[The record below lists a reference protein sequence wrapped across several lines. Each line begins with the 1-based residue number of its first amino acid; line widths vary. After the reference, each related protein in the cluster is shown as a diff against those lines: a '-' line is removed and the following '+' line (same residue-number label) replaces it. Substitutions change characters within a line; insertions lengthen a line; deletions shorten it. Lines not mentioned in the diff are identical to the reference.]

1 VNKREALRLQKQ
13 AGLARVLADARA
25 SVARIMAAVPVRPAY
40 VRAPP
45 TRGPTEEARFA
56 VRQLARDAARYAD
69 ELELLPAIL
78 AEVWDAAA
86 NLMAALESVETELT
100 STDPWLVEARHL
112 MGAAAAHIAAAGQAA
127 KQRAVAAQHGS
138 GGGRP
143 SKAGRD
149 AELAGR
155 FAERQR
161 SHRTLTTREL
171 YDDIAAEFGVEWW
184 TVRDAVLKATPA
196 G

>member
-1 VNKREALRLQKQ
+1 MRPPPALRQ
-13 AGLARVLADARA
+13 ARHDGTLRMLAEARECI
-25 SVARIMAAVPVRPAY
+25 ARIGAAA
-40 VRAPP
+40 APQLSAS
-45 TRGPTEEARFA
+45 TKHAA
-56 VRQLARDAARYAD
+56 QQLAMLAQARLAALQA
-69 ELELLPAIL
+69 LPPHT
-78 AEVWDAAA
+78 AEAWTAAA
-86 NLMAALESVETELT
+86 NLARALEKIDAVISA
-100 STDPWLVEARHL
+100 PEAWAGMPLLFEAQHL
-112 MGAAAAHIAAAGQAA
+112 LGAADVQTGAAVLAAD
-127 KQRAVAAQHGS
+127 QRAVAVVHGRK
-138 GGGRP
+138 GGRP